1 MVKKITILDLLK
13 RKRDGKKLT
22 MLTAYDFPFAQIVDE
37 AGIDMILIGD
47 SLGVVVQGHTNTL
60 PVTMEEMLYHTRI
73 VSRAVE
79 HALVIGDMPFMSFQP
94 GVEDAVRN
102 ACRFL
107 QAGATAVKLEGGEA
121 VLDRIRALARMDIPV
136 MGHIGLTPQSI
147 HRMGGYKVQG
157 REPAMAERIM
167 ADAKAVEE
175 AGAFAVVLEGI
186 PMDLGRKITKA
197 LSIPTIGIGAGPHCD
212 GQVLVIHDLLGLF
225 ERFHP
230 TFVKTYV
237 NLKAQALEAIQ
248 RYKEEVELGKFPS
261 EDESYK

>member
-1 MVKKITILDLLK
+1 
-13 RKRDGKKLT
+13 
-22 MLTAYDFPFAQIVDE
+22 
-37 AGIDMILIGD
+37 
-47 SLGVVVQGHTNTL
+47 
-60 PVTMEEMLYHTRI
+60 
-73 VSRAVE
+73 
-79 HALVIGDMPFMSFQP
+79 
-94 GVEDAVRN
+94 
-102 ACRFL
+102 
-107 QAGATAVKLEGGEA
+107 
-121 VLDRIRALARMDIPV
+121 MDIPV

-167 ADAKAVEE
+167 ADARAVEE

>member
-1 MVKKITILDLLK
+1 MAKITIPDIIRKK
-13 RKRDGKKLT
+13 REGKKLT
-22 MLTAYDFPFAQIVDE
+22 MLTAYDYPFAQIVDE

-47 SLGVVVQGHTNTL
+47 SLGVVVQGNNNTL
-60 PVTMEEMLYHTRI
+60 SVTMDEMLYHTRI

-79 HALVIGDMPFMSFQP
+79 HTLVIGDMPFMSFQP
-94 GVEDAVRN
+94 GIEDTVRN

-121 VLDRIRALARMDIPV
+121 VAGRIRALTQMDIPV
-136 MGHIGLTPQSI
+136 MGHVGLTPQSV

-167 ADAKAVEE
+167 MDAKVVEE

-186 PMDLGRKITKA
+186 PLELGRKITKG
-197 LSIPTIGIGAGPHCD
+197 LTIPTIGIGAGPHCD
-212 GQVLVIHDLLGLF
+212 GQVLVLHDLLGLF

-230 TFVKTYV
+230 TFVKTFV
-237 NLKAQALEAIQ
+237 NLKSQALDAVK

-261 EDESYK
+261 EEESYK